1 MSMKKFSF
9 SPKRSSSSFI
19 AHYPSPSRFA
29 LPPAPS
35 RSLSDSVMIQT
46 LEVAEPVI
54 VKWDPESS
62 TYAKVTSLFY
72 DNRREAL
79 EFIKLVNKLHKAMHA
94 LVAEN
99 STSDL
104 LVRAQHLMQ
113 IAMKRLEKEFY
124 QILSLNRAQ
133 LDPESVSTRS
143 SRTSTRSSLS
153 DFADE
158 SDDEVRVAGELISE
172 VEDTA
177 EGVMVDLKLIAECMI
192 SSGYGKE
199 CVKIYKVIRK
209 SIVDEGI
216 YKLGVEKLKS
226 THVHKMDWE
235 VLDLKIK
242 NWLAAV
248 KIAVKTL
255 FNGERILCDQVFA
268 SSDSIRET
276 CYTEITKEGASIL
289 FGFPENV
296 SKNSKKSPE
305 RIFRTL
311 DMYTAIASRWP
322 EIVSVF
328 SFPSTSSVV
337 NQSLNSLIK
346 LAELVRSDLNEF
358 ETLLNKESLKTT
370 IAGAGVHMFTMET
383 MNYLSLLADYSVLPD
398 ILIDSPPPEKSVMPE
413 TFFGE
418 SYSSSSPSPSV
429 SSRLAWLVF
438 VLVCKLD
445 GKAKH
450 YKDVSHAYI
459 FLANN
464 LQHILSKVR
473 SSNLRYLLG
482 DEWITKRETEVKKFA
497 ANYERLAWSHVIDSV
512 PKNSSA
518 MTREQ
523 ARDSF
528 KKINTVF
535 EEAHRKQLAVVV
547 PDGKLRDE
555 IKVSVARKLLP
566 AYREFY
572 NAHRVEMENDRKFAG
587 VVKFAPEDMGNALS
601 DVFFGSGS
609 ASTSVSSATSS
620 SSSKSR
626 KSFSR

>member
-1 MSMKKFSF
+1 MSMKKFGF

-29 LPPAPS
+29 LPTPTMSFP
-35 RSLSDSVMIQT
+35 DSVMLQT
-46 LEVAEPVI
+46 LEIAEPVI
-54 VKWDPESS
+54 VKWDPETS

-79 EFIKLVNKLHKAMHA
+79 EFIKLVNKLHKAMHS

-99 STSDL
+99 STSEL
-104 LVRAQHLMQ
+104 LIRAQHLMQ

-158 SDDEVRVAGELISE
+158 SDDEIRVAGELISE

-177 EGVMVDLKLIAECMI
+177 EGAMADLKLIAECMI

-199 CVKIYKVIRK
+199 CVNIYKVIRK

-216 YKLGVEKLKS
+216 YKLGVEKLKAN
-226 THVHKMDWE
+226 HVHKMDWE

-248 KIAVKTL
+248 KIAIKTL
-255 FNGERILCDQVFA
+255 FNGERILCDHVFA
-268 SSDSIRET
+268 SSDSIREAS
-276 CYTEITKEGASIL
+276 YTEITKEGALIL

-296 SKNSKKSPE
+296 AKNSKKSPE

-337 NQSLNSLIK
+337 NQALNSLIK
-346 LAELVRSDLNEF
+346 LAESVRLDLAEF

-370 IAGAGVHMFTMET
+370 AAGAGVHRFTMET
-383 MNYLSLLADYSVLPD
+383 MDYLSLLGDYSVLSD
-398 ILIDSPPPEKSVMPE
+398 ILMDSPQTEKSLMPQ
-413 TFFGE
+413 TFFDE
-418 SYSSSSPSPSV
+418 SYSDSSPSPSV
-429 SSRLAWLVF
+429 SARLAWLIF
-438 VLVCKLD
+438 ILVCKLD

-450 YKDVSHAYI
+450 YKDVSQAYI

-464 LQHILSKVR
+464 LQHIVSKVR

-482 DEWITKRETEVKKFA
+482 DEWITKRESEVKKFA
-497 ANYERLAWSHVIDSV
+497 ANYERLAWSHVFDAI
-512 PKNSSA
+512 PKNASA
-518 MTREQ
+518 MTREE
-523 ARDSF
+523 ARDGF
-528 KKINTVF
+528 RKINAVF
-535 EEAHRKQLAVVV
+535 EEAHHKQLAIVI

-572 NAHRVEMENDRKFAG
+572 NAKRLEMEKDRRFAAA
-587 VVKFAPEDMGNALS
+587 VKYAPEDMGNALS
-601 DVFFGSGS
+601 DLFFGSS
-609 ASTSVSSATSS
+609 SVSSSASS
-620 SSSKSR
+620 TSSSKSR
-626 KSFSR
+626 TSISQ

>member
-1 MSMKKFSF
+1 M
-9 SPKRSSSSFI
+9 
-19 AHYPSPSRFA
+19 
-29 LPPAPS
+29 
-35 RSLSDSVMIQT
+35 VQT
-46 LEVAEPVI
+46 LDVAEPVI
-54 VKWDPESS
+54 VKWDLESS

-79 EFIKLVNKLHKAMHA
+79 EFIKLVNKLHKAMHS

-99 STSDL
+99 STSEL
-104 LVRAQHLMQ
+104 LIRAQHLMQ

-143 SRTSTRSSLS
+143 SRTSTGSSLS
-153 DFADE
+153 DFPEE
-158 SDDEVRVAGELISE
+158 SDDEIRVAGELISE

-177 EGVMVDLKLIAECMI
+177 EGVMADLKLIAECMI

-226 THVHKMDWE
+226 SHVHKMDWE

-268 SSDSIRET
+268 SSDSIREA

-296 SKNSKKSPE
+296 AKNSKKTPE
-305 RIFRTL
+305 RIFPTL

-322 EIVSVF
+322 EIVSLF

-337 NQSLNSLIK
+337 NQALNSLIK
-346 LAELVRSDLNEF
+346 LAESARLDLTDF
-358 ETLLNKESLKTT
+358 ESRLHKESLKTT
-370 IAGAGVHMFTMET
+370 VVGAGVHRYTMET
-383 MNYLSLLADYSVLPD
+383 MSYLSLLGDYSVLSD
-398 ILIDSPPPEKSVMPE
+398 ILMDSPTPEDSLMPE
-413 TFFGE
+413 SFFDG
-418 SYSSSSPSPSV
+418 SYSDSSPSPSV
-429 SSRLAWLVF
+429 SARLARLIF
-438 VLVCKLD
+438 ILVCKLD

-450 YKDVSHAYI
+450 YKDVSQAYI

-482 DEWITKRETEVKKFA
+482 DDWITKRETEVKKFA
-497 ANYERLAWSHVIDSV
+497 ANYERLAWSHVYDAV
-512 PKNSSA
+512 PKNVSA
-518 MTREQ
+518 MTREE

-528 KKINTVF
+528 KKINMVF
-535 EEAHRKQLAVVV
+535 EEAHHKQLAVVI

-566 AYREFY
+566 AYRAFY
-572 NAHRVEMENDRKFAG
+572 NVQRVEMEKDRKFA
-587 VVKFAPEDMGNALS
+587 VAVKYAPEDMGNSLS
-601 DVFFGSGS
+601 DLYFGSGS
-609 ASTSVSSATSS
+609 VSTSVSSSASS

-626 KSFSR
+626 MSFSR

>member
-1 MSMKKFSF
+1 M
-9 SPKRSSSSFI
+9 
-19 AHYPSPSRFA
+19 
-29 LPPAPS
+29 
-35 RSLSDSVMIQT
+35 VQT
-46 LEVAEPVI
+46 LEVVEPLI
-54 VKWDPESS
+54 VKWDPETS

-72 DNRREAL
+72 DNRQEAF
-79 EFIKLVNKLHKAMHA
+79 EFINLVNKLHKAMHSLA
-94 LVAEN
+94 ADN
-99 STSDL
+99 SNSEL

-124 QILSLNRAQ
+124 QILSLNRAH

-158 SDDEVRVAGELISE
+158 SDDEIRVAGELIGE
-172 VEDTA
+172 VEDAA
-177 EGVMVDLKLIAECMI
+177 EGVMKDLKAIAECMI

-226 THVHKMDWE
+226 AHVHKMDSE

-242 NWLAAV
+242 AWLNAV
-248 KIAVKTL
+248 KVAVKTL
-255 FNGERILCDQVFA
+255 FNGERILCDHVFA
-268 SSDSIRET
+268 SSDSIREA

-296 SKNSKKSPE
+296 AKNSKKTPE

-311 DMYTAIASRWP
+311 DMYTAIADRWP
-322 EIVSVF
+322 HILSIF

-337 NQSLNSLIK
+337 DQALNSLIK
-346 LAELVRSDLNEF
+346 LGESVRADLTDF
-358 ETLLNKESLKTT
+358 ETLLNKESLKTAV
-370 IAGAGVHMFTMET
+370 AGAGVHKLTVDTMG
-383 MNYLSLLADYSVLPD
+383 YLSLLADYGVLAD
-398 ILIDSPPPEKSVMPE
+398 ILFDSPPPEKSLMPE
-413 TFFGE
+413 TFFDK
-418 SYSSSSPSPSV
+418 SYSEDSPSPAVSV
-429 SSRLAWLVF
+429 WFAWLIF

-445 GKAKH
+445 GKSKH
-450 YKDVSHAYI
+450 YKDVSQAYL

-482 DEWITKRETEVKKFA
+482 DDWIIKRESEVKKFA
-497 ANYERLAWSHVIDSV
+497 ANYERLTWSHVVDTI
-512 PKNSSA
+512 PKNVTA
-518 MTREQ
+518 MTREE

-528 KKINTVF
+528 KRINMVF
-535 EEAHRKQLAVVV
+535 DDTHRKQLAVVV

-572 NAHRVEMENDRKFAG
+572 NAQRVEMAKDKKFAG
-587 VVKFAPEDMGNALS
+587 VVKYAPEDMGNALS
-601 DVFFGSGS
+601 DLFFGSGS
-609 ASTSVSSATSS
+609 MSTSVSSSASS
-620 SSSKSR
+620 SR
-626 KSFSR
+626 KSHSG

>member
-1 MSMKKFSF
+1 MIMSMKKFGF
-9 SPKRSSSSFI
+9 SPKRTSSSFI

-35 RSLSDSVMIQT
+35 RSLSDSVMIQI

-72 DNRREAL
+72 DNRQEAL
-79 EFIKLVNKLHKAMHA
+79 EFIKLVNTLHKAMHS

-99 STSDL
+99 SSSNL

-124 QILSLNRAQ
+124 QILSLNRAL
-133 LDPESVSTRS
+133 LDPEAVSTRS
-143 SRTSTRSSLS
+143 SQTSTRSSLS

-177 EGVMVDLKLIAECMI
+177 EAIMADLKLIAECMI

-199 CVKIYKVIRK
+199 CV
-209 SIVDEGI
+209 
-216 YKLGVEKLKS
+216 
-226 THVHKMDWE
+226 
-235 VLDLKIK
+235 
-242 NWLAAV
+242 
-248 KIAVKTL
+248 
-255 FNGERILCDQVFA
+255 
-268 SSDSIRET
+268 
-276 CYTEITKEGASIL
+276 
-289 FGFPENV
+289 
-296 SKNSKKSPE
+296 
-305 RIFRTL
+305 L
-311 DMYTAIASRWP
+311 DMYTAIASRWQ

-328 SFPSTSSVV
+328 SYPSTSSVV
-337 NQSLNSLIK
+337 NQVLNSLTK
-346 LAELVRSDLNEF
+346 LAELVRSDLTEF
-358 ETLLNKESLKTT
+358 KTLLNKESLKTT
-370 IAGAGVHMFTMET
+370 VADAGVHMFTVET
-383 MNYLSLLADYSVLPD
+383 MNCLSLLADYSVLPD
-398 ILIDSPPPEKSVMPE
+398 ILIDSRPPEKCVMPE
-413 TFFGE
+413 TFFDG
-418 SYSSSSPSPSV
+418 SYSDSSPSPSV
-429 SSRLAWLVF
+429 SARVAWLVF

-450 YKDVSHAYI
+450 YKDVSQSYI

-482 DEWITKRETEVKKFA
+482 DDSITMREIEVKKFA
-497 ANYERLAWSHVIDSV
+497 ASYERLAWSHVIDSV
-512 PKNSSA
+512 PKNASA
-518 MTREQ
+518 MTREE

-528 KKINTVF
+528 RKINAVF
-535 EEAHRKQLAVVV
+535 EEAHHKQLAVVI

-555 IKVSVARKLLP
+555 IKVSVARKLLS
-566 AYREFY
+566 AYKEFY
-572 NAHRVEMENDRKFAG
+572 NAQRVEMEKDRKFAG
-587 VVKFAPEDMGNALS
+587 VVKYAPEDMGNALS
-601 DVFFGSGS
+601 DLFFGSGTS
-609 ASTSVSSATSS
+609 SGSVSSSTSS

-626 KSFSR
+626 KLLSR